1 LKSFKLVEKSLNIY
15 ISRTEHHLK
24 KRDRCRQS
32 RKKIMNFIRIC
43 LTITIFYAIF
53 SLLEGGECILSE
65 SVSQESE
72 FQVYLTEDVNYKL
85 WVVDLNGPESI
96 SVRISKGSYVVFG
109 DTFVLMHPEGD
120 YLPYHPKFSVE
131 ESGTYRVYVKP
142 MDSGT
147 VRLAITKSRFPK
159 FL

>member
-1 LKSFKLVEKSLNIY
+1 MPAEQ
-15 ISRTEHHLK
+15 K
-24 KRDRCRQS
+24 KF
-32 RKKIMNFIRIC
+32 MNFIQIC
-43 LTITIFYAIF
+43 ITITIFYVIF
-53 SLLEGGECILSE
+53 SLLEGGEYILSE

-85 WVVDLNGPESI
+85 WVVDLNGPESTSI
-96 SVRISKGSYVVFG
+96 RISKGSYAAFE
-109 DTFVLMHPEGD
+109 DTFMLMHPEGD

-131 ESGTYRVYVKP
+131 ESGTYRVYIKP

-147 VRLAITKSRFPK
+147 VRLVITKSRFPK